1 MLLTSSTIAISAIE
15 TFQIRKHEKNAK
27 EQRKEE
33 ESGESGVNLYGEK
46 KKVKRVHAHVC
57 LKGPTPRVSLY
68 ADVWTFQTEPGPWRN
83 LTPMALSSST

>member
-1 MLLTSSTIAISAIE
+1 M
-15 TFQIRKHEKNAK
+15 QKN
-27 EQRKEE
+27 RGKEE

-68 ADVWTFQTEPGPWRN
+68 ADVWMFQTGPGPRCN
-83 LTPMALSSST
+83 LTPMALSPSI